1 MTNRALEAVKRI
13 MESSHLPVIKIEAEV
28 IEAEGFGNESNT
40 YSVRAVGVS
49 QRGKKY
55 GVSYTDFPL
64 TEQGK
69 KRAEKLAEELNNW

>member
-1 MTNRALEAVKRI
+1 MTNQALEAVKHI
-13 MESSHLPVIKIEAEV
+13 MNSSHLVVIKIEAEV
-28 IEAEGFGNESNT
+28 IEAEGFGDESNT